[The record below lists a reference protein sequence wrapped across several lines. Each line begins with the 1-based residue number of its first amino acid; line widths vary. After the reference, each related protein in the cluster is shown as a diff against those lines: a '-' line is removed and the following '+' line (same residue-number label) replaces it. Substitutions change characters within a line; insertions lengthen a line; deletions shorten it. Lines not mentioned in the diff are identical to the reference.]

1 MPSPT
6 VAVGAGVS
14 LLGQRSAR
22 KAQGAASAAAERQAE
37 LAYKRSLPWDV
48 KGDFGEAIFDEG
60 GRTLGMKLSAP
71 WQSEYD
77 VAMEG
82 AKKQRGYISGFE
94 GDPMAA
100 GKTFYDMQKA
110 IYAPEQEKD
119 RLSLESRL
127 LAQGMLGSTGGAG
140 RMEALRK
147 AQAMQDLEAQYAG
160 LDKAQGYIDT
170 YRGRSATDLGMAETI
185 GQLPQKYAE
194 TGRGIGTG
202 LGSIAGTAAKL
213 SSTAAQARGQSQAN
227 QALGYANQ
235 FQNLMQPTATPFS
248 QGGFSGN
255 VVQPNPFSSGGS
267 YVPTRMMNG
276 VPVPR

>member
-170 YRGRSATDLGMAETI
+170 YRGGADSLGLAQDI
-185 GQLPQKYAE
+185 GKLPQQYAE
-194 TGRGIGTG
+194 TGQGIGSGMREAAFKNASTQAEAAASRG
-202 LGSIAGTAAKL
+202 LSDTARRGSYISSL
-213 SSTAAQARGQSQAN
+213 SS
-227 QALGYANQ
+227 LGGAY
-235 FQNLMQPTATPFS
+235 
-248 QGGFSGN
+248 
-255 VVQPNPFSSGGS
+255 SGGWNKAAS
-267 YVPTRMMNG
+267 GMFG
-276 VPVPR
+276 